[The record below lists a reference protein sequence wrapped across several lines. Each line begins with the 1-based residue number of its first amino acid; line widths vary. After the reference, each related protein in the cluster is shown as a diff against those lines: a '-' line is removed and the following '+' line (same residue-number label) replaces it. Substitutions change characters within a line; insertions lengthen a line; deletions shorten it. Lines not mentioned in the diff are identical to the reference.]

1 MAHIVTL
8 NTPSREDWLSQLA
21 DVITSPDELLRLLDL
36 EQHEALCAGREAKRL
51 FALRVPRAFV
61 ARMEKGNPDD
71 PLLKQTLT
79 SQDEFITAPGY
90 STDPLEEQNSVVPG
104 LLHKYRNRALLLV
117 KGGCAV
123 NCRYCFR
130 RHFPYAENQGNKR
143 NWQVALDYIAA
154 HPELDEIIFSGG
166 DPLMAKDH
174 ELDWLLTQ
182 LETIPHIK
190 RLRIHS
196 RLPIVIPARITDA
209 LVTRLEQSRLQV
221 LLVNHINH
229 ANEIDADFR
238 AAMARMRKAGVTLL
252 NQSVLLRGVN
262 DSARVLADLSNAL
275 FDAGV
280 MPYYLH
286 VLDRVQ
292 GAAHF
297 MVTDEEARKIMREL
311 LTLVSGYMVPK
322 LAREIGRVR
331 RRWICSCVS
340 SKKAGG
346 ATLTCPGDKAT
357 APSKGYISS
366 GTYRPGR
373 SSGWRLAQSW
383 TASPASG
390 CSPRKSR
397 CRPLPQPDYAGH
409 WPHHA

>member
-8 NTPSREDWLSQLA
+8 NTPSREDWLTQLA
-21 DVITSPDELLRLLDL
+21 DVVTSPDELLQLLNVDADANL
-36 EQHEALCAGREAKRL
+36 LAGRDAKRL
-51 FALRVPRAFV
+51 FALRVPRAFI
-61 ARMEKGNPDD
+61 ARMEPGNPND
-71 PLLKQTLT
+71 PLLRQVLT
-79 SQDEFITAPGY
+79 SQEEFIHAPGY
-90 STDPLEEQNSVVPG
+90 STDPLEEQHSVVPG
-104 LLHKYRNRALLLV
+104 LLHKYSNRALLLV

-130 RHFPYAENQGNKR
+130 RHFPYAENQGTKR
-143 NWQVALDYIAA
+143 NWQKAMEYIAA

-182 LETIPHIK
+182 LESIPHIK

-196 RLPIVIPARITDA
+196 RLPIVIPARITDT
-209 LVTRLEQSRLQV
+209 LVARISASSLQV

-229 ANEIDADFR
+229 ANEIDTAFR
-238 AAMARMRKAGVTLL
+238 RAMKSLRMAGVTLL

-262 DSARVLADLSNAL
+262 DNARTLADLSNAL

-297 MVTDEEARKIMREL
+297 MVCDEEARVIMREL
-311 LTLVSGYMVPK
+311 LTLVSGYLVPK
-322 LAREIGRVR
+322 LAREIG
-331 RRWICSCVS
+331 
-340 SKKAGG
+340 GE
-346 ATLTCPGDKAT
+346 
-357 APSKGYISS
+357 PSK
-366 GTYRPGR
+366 T
-373 SSGWRLAQSW
+373 
-383 TASPASG
+383 
-390 CSPRKSR
+390 
-397 CRPLPQPDYAGH
+397 PLDLGLKQR
-409 WPHHA
+409 